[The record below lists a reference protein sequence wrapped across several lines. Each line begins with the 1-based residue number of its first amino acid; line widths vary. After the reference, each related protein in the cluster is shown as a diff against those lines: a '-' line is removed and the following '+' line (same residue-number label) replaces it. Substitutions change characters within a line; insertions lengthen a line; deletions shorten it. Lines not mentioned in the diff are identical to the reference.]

1 MQEMSNYMGHS
12 LKDTKARL
20 NIKEL
25 RSDADELLA
34 DMKSARSAIN
44 LPYYL
49 ANLAP
54 SYDSTGKYTNVNSAE
69 SKAEHE
75 SSLMMVNGSPAVYF
89 LRNTETTADTSPA
102 CKGCIYQN
110 GTITVLEDI
119 LGINIGT
126 GRTQHGDTDV
136 IIANGD
142 DGSTI
147 LGVYLTKYENSEWT
161 TSMFT
166 NNSGLNIDGCN
177 SQMLYKNEKFY
188 HLLCKDTTKTFPILV
203 FDPATMT
210 IEKVSELSLPI
221 TFEGIYEANLYEFN
235 SEIYFSIRPSYN
247 SLKRG
252 YKGKTI
258 IGKIESLENPVVTQY
273 VYVPDGSNRGMFFT
287 YKSRLF
293 FETTEYDRITGHI
306 FDVTDLVCDPVMTV
320 KYNVNYADALVSN
333 NTIYWCA
340 SDIKNTPGGSKV
352 VYGTFPYTGSLV

>member
-1 MQEMSNYMGHS
+1 MQEMGYYNGRP
-12 LKDTKARL
+12 LKDTKARFD
-20 NIKEL
+20 IKGLREDTNEL
-25 RSDADELLA
+25 IA
-34 DMKSARSAIN
+34 DMKSERGAIN

-75 SSLMMVNGSPAVYF
+75 SSLMMLNGSPAVYF
-89 LRNTETTADTSPA
+89 LRNTETTADTSPD

-136 IIANGD
+136 IIAKGD
-142 DGSTI
+142 DGNKI

-161 TSMFT
+161 TSIFT
-166 NNSGLNIDGCN
+166 NNSGLSLDGCN
-177 SQMLYKNEKFY
+177 SQMLYKNGKFY
-188 HLLCKDTTKTFPILV
+188 HLLCKDTTKAFPILE
-203 FDPATMT
+203 FDPVEMT
-210 IEKVSELSLPI
+210 IEKTSEISLPI

-252 YKGKTI
+252 YKGKAI

-273 VYVPDGSNRGMFFT
+273 VYVPDGSNRGVFFT
-287 YKSRLF
+287 YKNRLF

-306 FDVTDLVCDPVMTV
+306 FDVTDLIVDPIMTV

-352 VYGTFPYTGSLV
+352 VYGTFPYASNLY